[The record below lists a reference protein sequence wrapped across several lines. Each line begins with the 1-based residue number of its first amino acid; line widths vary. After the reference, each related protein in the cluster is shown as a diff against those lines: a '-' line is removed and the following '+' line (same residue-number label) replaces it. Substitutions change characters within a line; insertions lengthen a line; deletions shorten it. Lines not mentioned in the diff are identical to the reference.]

1 MKVPDF
7 SLESKEP
14 FAAAAVA
21 YKAAGLAP
29 IPCND
34 KAANCVRWKTKP
46 PQPGPNLVAKFSDKN
61 IGMLTGKRSRV
72 FIVDIDDPA
81 QVDAMKARF
90 GNTPIATASPSGGQ
104 HLWYLWNGEPCGKLP
119 GVDLKGE
126 GGFVV
131 GPPSF
136 RREGKHQ
143 GKPYYFIR
151 GGLEDV
157 DQLRT
162 ILPGSFP
169 QQGRS
174 KSARVAASK
183 PPILA
188 GEKTPGEKRNDR
200 LFMAVKNMAYTLGDN
215 QLAAFAHGY
224 NATEFTDPMDAA
236 EVDKVVISVLGYKAA
251 GKLMRKGAGPFITLT
266 KAELDARI
274 DQPRVLALYLKLRME
289 HEARPGPFTVDRRAM
304 STVLGWSPGTVEA
317 ARKRLEDQ
325 GDLKPAG
332 KGKAT
337 QLPSGKWKKQPNLY
351 ALNRGPIFVP
361 YTTKHPR
368 SPFFPCAVVS
378 VNGRTRVL
386 TEPARA
392 SVALRQAQRAA
403 AGVVPA
409 AQSGKILPFA
419 QGDFFGA
426 DMKVSGGVLDK
437 WEHGVMPLEVKRA
450 VKTKMRAA
458 CLTQETLATLV
469 GLSRPQ
475 LTNALQGRFGLS
487 PAPAAKLKAFLAAA

>member
-1 MKVPDF
+1 VKVPEF

-14 FAAAAVA
+14 FAAAVA

-46 PQPGPNLVAKFSDKN
+46 PQPGSNLVAKFSDKN
-61 IGMLTGKRSRV
+61 IGILTGKRSGV
-72 FIVDIDDPA
+72 FIVDVDDPD

-143 GKPYYFIR
+143 GKRYHFIR

-162 ILPGSFP
+162 IRPGSFP
-169 QQGRS
+169 QQGGS
-174 KSARVAASK
+174 KSARVDHK
-183 PPILA
+183 ITIRPA
-188 GEKTPGEKRNDR
+188 GEKTRKESRNDR
-200 LFMAVKNMAYTLGDN
+200 LFMAVKDMAFTLGDN
-215 QLAAFAHGY
+215 QLATFAHGY
-224 NATEFTDPMDAA
+224 NVTEFTDPLDAA
-236 EVDKVVISVLGYKAA
+236 EVDKVIASVLGYKAK
-251 GKLMRKGAGPFITLT
+251 GQLMRKGCGPFIIIT

-274 DQPRVLALYLKLRME
+274 DQPRAMALWAKLRME

-304 STVLGWSPGTVEA
+304 SEVLGWSPGTVDA
-317 ARKRLEDQ
+317 TRKRLEDY
-325 GDLKPAG
+325 GDLKLAG

-337 QLPSGKWKKQPNLY
+337 QLPSGEWKKQPNLY
-351 ALNRGPIFVP
+351 VLNRGPFFVP
-361 YTTKHPR
+361 NTTRHPLV
-368 SPFFPCAVVS
+368 SVPPCAVVS
-378 VNGRTRVL
+378 VNGRARVF
-386 TEPARA
+386 TKPARA
-392 SVALRQAQRAA
+392 SVAVRQAQRAA

-409 AQSGKILPFA
+409 AQSGNFLQIV
-419 QGDFFGA
+419 QSDFFGV
-426 DMKVSGGVLDK
+426 DMKVSGAVLNGWD
-437 WEHGVMPLEVKRA
+437 HGIMPLEVRRA
-450 VKTKMRAA
+450 MKTKIRAD
-458 CLTQETLATLV
+458 CLTQDEVAGIV

-475 LTNALQGRFGLS
+475 LTNGLNGVFGFG
-487 PAPAAKLKAFLAAA
+487 PDAAAKLKKFLEVA